1 MPSKSMWFDDVK
13 ITASRVGRPGPLGLL
28 GLLLALLALLT
39 IIRATI
45 GYASAIALV
54 LTVVTVT
61 VTVTGAAVVGHR
73 LLGHYR
79 TERDAPFVARK
90 LAVELEAERAAQPPA
105 PVRVEAT
112 RELEA
117 TPPPVLSE
125 AERTAR
131 GLAALE
137 AAARRFDGR
146 APVDLD
152 ELVRRSR

>member
-1 MPSKSMWFDDVK
+1 MPSKTMIFDGVK
-13 ITASRVGRPGPLGLL
+13 ITASRVGRGGPLAG
-28 GLLLALLALLT
+28 LLALALALLLVV
-39 IIRATI
+39 RVVVA
-45 GYASAIALV
+45 YASPIAAV
-54 LTVVTVT
+54 LTVVLAT
-61 VTVTGAAVVGHR
+61 AAVSGAGVVAWR
-73 LLGHYR
+73 IAEWRR
-79 TERDAPFVARK
+79 TGRDEVFVARK
-90 LAVELEAERAAQPPA
+90 LAVELEAERAAQPAA

-117 TPPPVLSE
+117 TPPVVLSE

-152 ELVRRSR
+152 ELIRRSR